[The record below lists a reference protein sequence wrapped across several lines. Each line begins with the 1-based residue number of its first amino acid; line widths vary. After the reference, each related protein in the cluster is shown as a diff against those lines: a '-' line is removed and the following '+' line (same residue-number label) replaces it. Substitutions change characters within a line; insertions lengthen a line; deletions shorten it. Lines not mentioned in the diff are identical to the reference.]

1 MKLIRNK
8 WFLAFAA
15 FLTLLACDDDIP
27 SVDITL
33 QPDYRGVLEAIS
45 QSGQPLSDKLAL
57 IEAAQRDG
65 LADGQA
71 AIDLVRQ
78 AVASLTGTVE
88 QKLAAIGEAVKSQAT
103 SLETKLALIEA
114 AVSNGFAGSQAGQA
128 LLQQALASLG
138 GTLDEKLAAIE
149 AAVKSMASG
158 LGTKTGLI
166 EAAVAEGFADS
177 AAARALL
184 LEAIDSLGGTLEEKQ
199 ATIQAAIADRT
210 TSLSA
215 RIALIETAVEEG
227 FADES
232 AQQDLIRSA
241 LDSTVGP
248 VEEKLAAIESA
259 VSSHTAG
266 LETKLA
272 LIEAAVESLGDG
284 LENLQFDLILQAI
297 SSLGGT
303 LDEKLTAIESAV
315 GGNATALSTKLAL
328 IQTALAN
335 GFTDEKTAIG
345 LVQTALDALK
355 QQLGDADDGLSN
367 AVDDVAAAIS
377 NLSTNVNVDMS
388 TALSGIL
395 SAIQGLPDYGAILTA
410 IQQSLADLEEAI
422 IPFTLKY
429 SGDPTLTMANGG
441 EWHTSIQ
448 VDPAKTVLT
457 DEMLKLDILSEKRF
471 FPTWGNSNTPN
482 SSLSDF
488 YSIKLAADPSV
499 AGQYNVSISCRFP
512 YAVWDET
519 TVALSAAYGS
529 AQDPKYIT
537 SESFNLVM
545 MPKALRG
552 LKYWTY
558 PAASFQFKRHGLINN
573 IYYSLDSGVFETQDE
588 SDTRTYTADFIE
600 SVEFLPVDDSIA
612 PVFIQLDKAK
622 RMIVFIPD
630 TAGIT
635 YTQFWPDKDP
645 ADRGGWRL
653 WHKFKDS
660 VGVKH
665 ESLLGKLVL
674 KDRWDVKDTINNFK
688 IGWYNAVWF
697 PESAIVG
704 VNDIQN
710 DNTAVVDIRSLLSK
724 LGLERSWLEGR
735 FILQEQYGDLE
746 GPYFKM
752 SAQLLPETL
761 KLAVKFQADPVPG
774 AQFGLT
780 AHYDLWTF
788 PTETDPQFKILALSF
803 SYSLVVTIVH

>member
-1 MKLIRNK
+1 MKHIRNK
-8 WFLAFAA
+8 WFLVFAA
-15 FLTLLACDDDIP
+15 FLSLLACDDDVP
-27 SVDITL
+27 SVDIAL
-33 QPDYRGVLEAIS
+33 QPDYRGILEAIS
-45 QSGQPLSDKLAL
+45 QSGQSLSDKLAL

-65 LADGQA
+65 MADTEA
-71 AIDLVRQ
+71 ALDLIRQ
-78 AVASLTGTVE
+78 AVASLTGTVG
-88 QKLAAIGEAVKSQAT
+88 QKLAAIAEAVKSQAT
-103 SLETKLALIEA
+103 SLETKLVLIEA
-114 AVSNGFAGSQAGQA
+114 ALSN
-128 LLQQALASLG
+128 
-138 GTLDEKLAAIE
+138 
-149 AAVKSMASG
+149 
-158 LGTKTGLI
+158 
-166 EAAVAEGFADS
+166 GFADS

-199 ATIQAAIADRT
+199 AAVQAAIADGT

-215 RIALIETAVEEG
+215 RMGLIEAAVEKG
-227 FADES
+227 FADVS
-232 AQQDLIRSA
+232 SQQDLILTA

-248 VEEKLAAIESA
+248 LEEKLAAIESA
-259 VSSHTAG
+259 VSSQTTG

-272 LIEAAVESLGDG
+272 LIEAAIERLGDR

-303 LDEKLTAIESAV
+303 LDEKLAAIESAV
-315 GGNATALSTKLAL
+315 GGNATGLSSKLAL
-328 IQTALAN
+328 IQTALAG
-335 GFTDEKTAIG
+335 GFTDEKTALG
-345 LVQTALDALK
+345 LVQTALGALK
-355 QQLGDADDGLSN
+355 QQLGDADDGLSS
-367 AVDDVAAAIS
+367 AVDDVSAAIG

-395 SAIQGLPDYGAILTA
+395 AAVQGLPDYGAILAA
-410 IQQSLADLEEAI
+410 IQQALADLKEAI
-422 IPFTLKY
+422 IPFQLKY
-429 SGDPTLTMANGG
+429 IGDPTLNAANGG
-441 EWHTSIQ
+441 EWHARFQ
-448 VDPAKTVLT
+448 VNPASADLSET
-457 DEMLKLDILSEKRF
+457 MLKLDILSEKRF
-471 FPTWGNSNTPN
+471 FPTWGSINTPN

-499 AGQYNVSISCRFP
+499 AGQYTVSISCWFP

-558 PAASFQFKRHGLINN
+558 PAASFQFKRRGSINN
-573 IYYSLDSGVFETQDE
+573 IYYSLDSGLFETQDE

-600 SVEFLPVDDSIA
+600 SVDFLPMNDSIA

-630 TAGIT
+630 TAGVT
-635 YTQFWPDKDP
+635 YTQYWPAKDP

-653 WHKFKDS
+653 WHNFKDS
-660 VGVKH
+660 SCVKH

-674 KDRWDVKDTINNFK
+674 KDRWNVRDTIHNFK
-688 IGWYNAVWF
+688 IGWYNSVFF

-704 VNDIQN
+704 VNDIQG
-710 DNTAVVDIRSLLSK
+710 DNTAVVDIRMLLSK
-724 LGLERSWLEGR
+724 LGLERSWLDGR
-735 FILQEQYGDLE
+735 FILQEQYRDLE

-761 KLAVKFQADPVPG
+761 KLAVRFHADPVPG
-774 AQFGLT
+774 AKFGLT

-803 SYSLVVTIVH
+803 SYSLIVTIVN

>member
-1 MKLIRNK
+1 MKHIRNK
-8 WFLAFAA
+8 WFLVFAA
-15 FLTLLACDDDIP
+15 FLSLLACDDDVP
-27 SVDITL
+27 SVDIAL
-33 QPDYRGVLEAIS
+33 QPDYRGILEAIS
-45 QSGQPLSDKLAL
+45 QSGQSLSDKLAL

-65 LADGQA
+65 MADTEA
-71 AIDLVRQ
+71 ALDLIRQ
-78 AVASLTGTVE
+78 AVASLTGTVG
-88 QKLAAIGEAVKSQAT
+88 QKLAAIAEAVKSQAT
-103 SLETKLALIEA
+103 SLETKLVLIDAAL
-114 AVSNGFAGSQAGQA
+114 SN
-128 LLQQALASLG
+128 
-138 GTLDEKLAAIE
+138 
-149 AAVKSMASG
+149 
-158 LGTKTGLI
+158 
-166 EAAVAEGFADS
+166 GFADS

-199 ATIQAAIADRT
+199 AAVQAAIADGT

-215 RIALIETAVEEG
+215 RMGLIEAAVEKG
-227 FADES
+227 FADVS
-232 AQQDLIRSA
+232 SQQDLILTA

-248 VEEKLAAIESA
+248 LEEKLAAIESA
-259 VSSHTAG
+259 VSSQTTG

-272 LIEAAVESLGDG
+272 LIEAAIERLGDR

-303 LDEKLTAIESAV
+303 LDEKLAAIETAV
-315 GGNATALSTKLAL
+315 AGNATGLSSKLAL
-328 IQTALAN
+328 IQTALAG
-335 GFTDEKTAIG
+335 GFTDEKTALG
-345 LVQTALDALK
+345 LVQTALGALK
-355 QQLGDADDGLSN
+355 QQLGDADDGLSS
-367 AVDDVAAAIS
+367 AVDDVSAAIG

-388 TALSGIL
+388 AALSGIL
-395 SAIQGLPDYGAILTA
+395 AAVQGLSDYGAILTA
-410 IQQSLADLEEAI
+410 IQQALADLKEAI
-422 IPFTLKY
+422 IPFQLKY
-429 SGDPTLTMANGG
+429 IGDPTLTMANGG
-441 EWHTSIQ
+441 EWHARFQ
-448 VDPAKTVLT
+448 VNPASADLSET
-457 DEMLKLDILSEKRF
+457 MLKLDILSEKRF

-499 AGQYNVSISCRFP
+499 AGQYTVSISCRFP

-537 SESFNLVM
+537 SEPFNLVM

-558 PAASFQFKRHGLINN
+558 PAASFQFKRRGSINN

-588 SDTRTYTADFIE
+588 SDARTYSADFIE
-600 SVEFLPVDDSIA
+600 SVDFLPMNDSVA
-612 PVFIQLDKAK
+612 PVFIQFDKAK

-635 YTQFWPDKDP
+635 YTQYWPDKDP
-645 ADRGGWRL
+645 TDRGGWRL

-660 VGVKH
+660 SGVKH

-674 KDRWDVKDTINNFK
+674 KDRWNVRDTIHNFK
-688 IGWYNAVWF
+688 IGWYNSVFF

-704 VNDIQN
+704 VNEIRD

-724 LGLERSWLEGR
+724 LGLERSWLDGR

-761 KLAVKFQADPVPG
+761 KLAVRFQADPVPG
-774 AQFGLT
+774 AKFGLT

-803 SYSLVVTIVH
+803 SYSLVVTIVN

>member
-1 MKLIRNK
+1 MKHIRNK
-8 WFLAFAA
+8 WFLVFAA
-15 FLTLLACDDDIP
+15 FLSLLACDDDVP
-27 SVDITL
+27 SVDIAL
-33 QPDYRGVLEAIS
+33 QPDYRGILEAIS
-45 QSGQPLSDKLAL
+45 QSGQSLSDKLAL

-65 LADGQA
+65 MADTEA
-71 AIDLVRQ
+71 ALDLIRQ
-78 AVASLTGTVE
+78 AVASLTGTVG
-88 QKLAAIGEAVKSQAT
+88 QKLAAIAEAVKSQAT
-103 SLETKLALIEA
+103 SLETKLVLIEA
-114 AVSNGFAGSQAGQA
+114 ALSN
-128 LLQQALASLG
+128 
-138 GTLDEKLAAIE
+138 
-149 AAVKSMASG
+149 
-158 LGTKTGLI
+158 
-166 EAAVAEGFADS
+166 GFADS

-199 ATIQAAIADRT
+199 AAVQAAIADGT

-215 RIALIETAVEEG
+215 RMGLIEAAVEKG
-227 FADES
+227 FADVS
-232 AQQDLIRSA
+232 SQQDLILTA

-248 VEEKLAAIESA
+248 LEEKLAAIESA
-259 VSSHTAG
+259 VSSQTTG

-272 LIEAAVESLGDG
+272 LIEAAIERLGNR

-303 LDEKLTAIESAV
+303 LDEKLAAIESAV
-315 GGNATALSTKLAL
+315 GGNATGLSSKLAL
-328 IQTALAN
+328 IQTALAG
-335 GFTDEKTAIG
+335 GFTDEKTALG
-345 LVQTALDALK
+345 LIQTALGALK
-355 QQLGDADDGLSN
+355 QQLGDADDGLSS
-367 AVDDVAAAIS
+367 AVDDVSAAIG

-395 SAIQGLPDYGAILTA
+395 AAVQGLPDYGAILTA
-410 IQQSLADLEEAI
+410 IQQALADLKEAI
-422 IPFTLKY
+422 IPFQLKY
-429 SGDPTLTMANGG
+429 IGDPTLTMANGG
-441 EWHTSIQ
+441 EWHARFQ
-448 VDPAKTVLT
+448 VNPASADLSET
-457 DEMLKLDILSEKRF
+457 MLKLDILSEKRF

-499 AGQYNVSISCRFP
+499 AGQYTVSISCRFP

-529 AQDPKYIT
+529 AQEPKYIT
-537 SESFNLVM
+537 SEPFNLAM

-558 PAASFQFKRHGLINN
+558 PAASFQFKRRGSINN

-588 SDTRTYTADFIE
+588 SDARTYSAEYIDSVKFI
-600 SVEFLPVDDSIA
+600 PVNDSIA

-635 YTQFWPDKDP
+635 YTQYWPDKDP
-645 ADRGGWRL
+645 TDRGGWRL

-660 VGVKH
+660 SGVKH

-674 KDRWDVKDTINNFK
+674 KDRWNVRDTIHNFK
-688 IGWYNAVWF
+688 IGWYNSVFF
-697 PESAIVG
+697 PESGIVG
-704 VNDIQN
+704 VNEIRD
-710 DNTAVVDIRSLLSK
+710 DNTAVLDIRSLLSK
-724 LGLERSWLEGR
+724 LGLERAWLEGR

-761 KLAVKFQADPVPG
+761 KLAMKFQADPVPG
-774 AQFGLT
+774 AKFGLT

-803 SYSLVVTIVH
+803 SYSLVVTIVN

>member
-15 FLTLLACDDDIP
+15 SLSLLACDDDIP
-27 SVDITL
+27 SIDIAL

-45 QSGQPLSDKLAL
+45 QSGQSLSQKLAL
-57 IEAAQRDG
+57 IEAAQHDG
-65 LADGQA
+65 LADSQT
-71 AIDLVRQ
+71 AIDLIRQ

-88 QKLAAIGEAVKSQAT
+88 QKLAAIEEAVKSQAV
-103 SLETKLALIEA
+103 SLEAKLALIEA
-114 AVSNGFAGSQAGQA
+114 AVSNGFAGSQAGQE

-138 GTLDEKLAAIE
+138 GTLDEKIAALE
-149 AAVKSMASG
+149 AAVKSLASG
-158 LGTKTGLI
+158 LGTKIGLI
-166 EAAVAEGFADS
+166 EAAVAQGFANS

-199 ATIQAAIADRT
+199 AAILAAIADCT

-215 RIALIETAVEEG
+215 RIALIETAVGEG

-232 AQQDLIRSA
+232 AQQDLIRTA

-248 VEEKLAAIESA
+248 LEEKLAAIESA
-259 VSSHTAG
+259 VSSQTTG

-272 LIEAAVESLGDG
+272 LIEAAVERLGDR
-284 LENLQFDLILQAI
+284 LANLQFNLILQAI

-303 LDEKLTAIESAV
+303 LDEKLAAIESAV
-315 GGNATALSTKLAL
+315 GGNATGLSSKLAL
-328 IQTALAN
+328 IQTALAG
-335 GFTDEKTAIG
+335 GFTDEKTALG
-345 LVQTALDALK
+345 LVQTALGALK
-355 QQLGDADDGLSN
+355 QQLGDADDGLSG
-367 AVDDVAAAIS
+367 AVDDVSAAIG

-395 SAIQGLPDYGAILTA
+395 AAVQGLPDYGAILTA
-410 IQQSLADLEEAI
+410 IRQALADLEEAI
-422 IPFTLKY
+422 IPFQLKY
-429 SGDPTLTMANGG
+429 TGDPTLTMANGG

-499 AGQYNVSISCRFP
+499 AGQYTVSISCRFP

-519 TVALSAAYGS
+519 TVALSAAYGN
-529 AQDPKYIT
+529 AQNPKHVT
-537 SESFNLVM
+537 TEPFNLVL

-552 LKYWTY
+552 LRYWTY
-558 PAASFQFKRHGLINN
+558 PAASFQFKRHGSINN

-588 SDTRTYTADFIE
+588 SETRSYTADFIE
-600 SVEFLPVDDSIA
+600 SVDFLPMNDSIA
-612 PVFIQLDKAK
+612 PVFIQLDKEK

-630 TAGIT
+630 TAAVT
-635 YTQFWPDKDP
+635 YTQYWPDKDP

-653 WHKFKDS
+653 WHNFKDS
-660 VGVKH
+660 NGVKY

-688 IGWYNAVWF
+688 IVWYNSVFF
-697 PESAIVG
+697 PERAIVS

-724 LGLERSWLEGR
+724 LGLKRSWLEGR
-735 FILQEQYGDLE
+735 FILQEKYGDLD

-761 KLAVKFQADPVPG
+761 KLAVKFQADPIVG
-774 AQFGLT
+774 TKFGLT

-788 PTETDPQFKILALSF
+788 PTETDPKFKILALSF
-803 SYSLVVTIVH
+803 SYSLEVMIVN

>member
-1 MKLIRNK
+1 MKHIRNK
-8 WFLAFAA
+8 WFLVFAA
-15 FLTLLACDDDIP
+15 FLSLLACDDDVP
-27 SVDITL
+27 SVDIAL
-33 QPDYRGVLEAIS
+33 QPDYRGILEAIS
-45 QSGQPLSDKLAL
+45 QSGQSLSDKLAL

-65 LADGQA
+65 MADTEA
-71 AIDLVRQ
+71 ALDLIRQ
-78 AVASLTGTVE
+78 AVASLTGTVG
-88 QKLAAIGEAVKSQAT
+88 QKLAAIAEAVKSQAT
-103 SLETKLALIEA
+103 SLETKLVLIEA
-114 AVSNGFAGSQAGQA
+114 ALSN
-128 LLQQALASLG
+128 
-138 GTLDEKLAAIE
+138 
-149 AAVKSMASG
+149 
-158 LGTKTGLI
+158 
-166 EAAVAEGFADS
+166 GFADS

-199 ATIQAAIADRT
+199 AAVQAAIADGT

-215 RIALIETAVEEG
+215 RMGLIEAAVEKG

-232 AQQDLIRSA
+232 SQQDLILTA

-248 VEEKLAAIESA
+248 LEEKLAAIESA
-259 VSSHTAG
+259 VSSQTTG

-272 LIEAAVESLGDG
+272 LIEAAIERLGDR

-303 LDEKLTAIESAV
+303 LDEKLAAIETAV
-315 GGNATALSTKLAL
+315 AGNATGLSSKLAL
-328 IQTALAN
+328 IQTALSG
-335 GFTDEKTAIG
+335 GFTDEKTALG
-345 LVQTALDALK
+345 LVQTALGALK
-355 QQLGDADDGLSN
+355 QQLGDADDGLSS
-367 AVDDVAAAIS
+367 AVDDVSAAIG

-395 SAIQGLPDYGAILTA
+395 AAVQGLPDYGAILTA
-410 IQQSLADLEEAI
+410 IQQALADLKEAI
-422 IPFTLKY
+422 IPFQLKY
-429 SGDPTLTMANGG
+429 IGNPTLTMANGG
-441 EWHTSIQ
+441 EWHARFQ
-448 VDPAKTVLT
+448 VNPASADLSET
-457 DEMLKLDILSEKRF
+457 MLKLDILSEKRF
-471 FPTWGNSNTPN
+471 FPTWGSSNTPN

-499 AGQYNVSISCRFP
+499 AGQYTVSISCRFP

-537 SESFNLVM
+537 SEPFNLVM

-558 PAASFQFKRHGLINN
+558 PAASFQFKRRGSINN

-588 SDTRTYTADFIE
+588 SDARTYSADFIE
-600 SVEFLPVDDSIA
+600 SVDFLPMNDSVA
-612 PVFIQLDKAK
+612 PVFIQFDKAK

-635 YTQFWPDKDP
+635 YTQYWPDKDP
-645 ADRGGWRL
+645 TDRGGWRL

-660 VGVKH
+660 SGVKH

-674 KDRWDVKDTINNFK
+674 KDRWNVRDTIHNFK
-688 IGWYNAVWF
+688 IGWYNSVFF

-704 VNDIQN
+704 VNEIRD

-724 LGLERSWLEGR
+724 LGLERSWLDGR

-761 KLAVKFQADPVPG
+761 KLAVRFQADPVPG
-774 AQFGLT
+774 AKFGLT

-803 SYSLVVTIVH
+803 SYSLVVTIVN